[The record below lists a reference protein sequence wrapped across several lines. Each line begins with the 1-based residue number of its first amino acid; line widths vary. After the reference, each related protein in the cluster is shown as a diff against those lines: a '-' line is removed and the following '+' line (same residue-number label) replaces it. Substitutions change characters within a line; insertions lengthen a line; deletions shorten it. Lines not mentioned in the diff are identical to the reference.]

1 MAKSKNKSANSFF
14 VLALT
19 ALFFLTT
26 TTEIGENQN
35 RVTPSDELPVFAAGD
50 RVIAGG
56 IPFGVRLH
64 VDGVLVLNV
73 CDVWNGKENKRP
85 AADAGVRKGDLV
97 TTVNGEK
104 IRDAAHFCD
113 LCGGSGGNVLKLGV
127 LRDGKPKTL
136 TVKPEPNPDGD
147 YKLGIWVK
155 DSAAGIGT
163 VTFIDPETGVFG
175 GLGHGIT
182 EASTGELLPLA
193 YGTAE
198 NVALTGVQAGRAG
211 VPGEL
216 RGRFTGEKSGKLLK
230 NTETGIYGL
239 FADVPSCVS
248 EELFPIGTVEDVHE
262 GKAVMITSVADGRRE
277 SYEITISALC
287 TAGKQKNFTVT
298 VTDERLLAE
307 TGGIVQG
314 MSGSP
319 VIQDGKLVG
328 AVTHVLVGD
337 PHSGYGILI
346 GNMLAELDSFTEAA
360 A

>member
-26 TTEIGENQN
+26 TAESSENQN
-35 RVTPSDELPVFAAGD
+35 RLTSYDSIPVLAAGEQ
-50 RVIAGG
+50 VIAGG

-64 VDGVLVLNV
+64 TDGVLVLNV

-85 AADAGVRKGDLV
+85 ASDAGVRRGDLV

-104 IRDAAHFCD
+104 IRDASHFCD
-113 LCGGSGGNVLKLGV
+113 LCGKSGGAGLKLGI
-127 LRDGKPKTL
+127 LRDGKPKT
-136 TVKPEPNPDGD
+136 VIVRPEPNPDGD
-147 YKLGIWVK
+147 YKLGMWVK

-193 YGTAE
+193 YGTSE
-198 NVALTGVQAGRAG
+198 NVALTGIHAGRAG

-216 RGRFTGEKSGKLLK
+216 QGRFTGEKSGKLLK
-230 NTETGIYGL
+230 NTETGVYGL
-239 FADVPSCVS
+239 FSEIPSSVS
-248 EELFPIGTVEDVHE
+248 GERFPIGKAEDVHE
-262 GKAVMITSVADGRRE
+262 GKAVMITSVADGKRE
-277 SYEITISALC
+277 CYEILISELC
-287 TAGKQKNFTVT
+287 TSAKQKNFTVT

-319 VIQDGKLVG
+319 IIQDGKLIG
-328 AVTHVLVGD
+328 AVTHVLIGD
-337 PHSGYGILI
+337 PRSGYGIFI
-346 GNMLAELDSFTEAA
+346 GNMLAELESFDSAA